1 MPFSYERKM
10 LSDSMGYTAIIDPK
24 LKTNTIQI
32 KLIVPISPKT
42 AAAYALASSLL
53 CTSCKNTPSMS
64 AMSRRMNKLYG
75 AFMAADV
82 SKLGD
87 YQIINFSFSAL
98 CNKYALDG
106 EDILGELLTVIGD
119 CLFRPNAADGAF
131 TQAEFEVKRR
141 DLLDTIE
148 AEINDKRDYAVSQ
161 CIKTAQLGE
170 PSAHSCYGTKEEV
183 LSLTPASV
191 YDAYCHLLRI
201 STAEIYYAG
210 GEDDRNVRSTLAAEF
225 SAIKRNAP
233 TLPDFTSPSPLK
245 AEPEVKTEPMA
256 VAQCKMV
263 LAFKT
268 DYNNINAMFLMNA
281 IYGGTAFSK
290 LFTNVREKLSLCYY
304 CSSSYSETKRTF
316 FVDCGVE
323 NANIEKAKSEI
334 LAQLRAVAEGDF
346 TDELLENSRLSI
358 YNSIRMFGSSAAS
371 YIRWYFTELIRGKNR
386 DVKQTLSEYSKVTR
400 EDIMAAAASLSLDTV
415 YILEANGEEAEEYG
429 D

>member
-10 LSDSMGYTAIIDPK
+10 LSDSMGYTAIVDPK
-24 LKTNTIQI
+24 FKTNTIQI
-32 KLIVPISPKT
+32 RFIVPLSHET
-42 AAAYALASSLL
+42 AAANALASSLL
-53 CTSCKNTPSMS
+53 CTSCKSLPSIS
-64 AMSRRMNKLYG
+64 AMSRRMSKLYG

-87 YQIINFSFSAL
+87 YQVITFSFSAL

-106 EDILGELLTVIGD
+106 EDILSELLTVACD
-119 CLFRPNAADGAF
+119 CIFRPNVCDGAF
-131 TQAEFEVKRR
+131 SQAEFEIKRR

-148 AEINDKRDYAVSQ
+148 AEINDKRDYAVTQ
-161 CIKTAQLGE
+161 CVKLAQQGE
-170 PSAHSCYGTKEEV
+170 LSAISCYGTKEEV
-183 LSLTPASV
+183 SALTPAFV
-191 YDAYCHLLRI
+191 YDAYCRLLREG
-201 STAEIYYAG
+201 TAEIYYAG
-210 GEDDRNVRSTLAAEF
+210 GEEDKNVRNTLATEF
-225 SAIKRNAP
+225 SAIERTASA
-233 TLPDFTSPSPLK
+233 LPDFTSPSPLK
-245 AEPEVKTEPMA
+245 AEPIVKTEPMA

-268 DYNNINAMFLMNA
+268 DYENINAMFLMNA

-304 CSSSYSETKRTF
+304 CSSTYSETKRTF

-334 LAQLRAVAEGDF
+334 LAQLKAVAEGDF

-358 YNSIRMFGSSAAS
+358 FNSIRMFGSSAAS
-371 YIRWYFTELIRGKNR
+371 YIRWYFTELVRRKNR
-386 DVKQTLSEYSKVTR
+386 DVEQTLKEYRGVTR
-400 EDIMAAAASLSLDTV
+400 EDIMAAAASLTLDTV
-415 YILEANGEEAEEYG
+415 YVLEANGEEAKEYG